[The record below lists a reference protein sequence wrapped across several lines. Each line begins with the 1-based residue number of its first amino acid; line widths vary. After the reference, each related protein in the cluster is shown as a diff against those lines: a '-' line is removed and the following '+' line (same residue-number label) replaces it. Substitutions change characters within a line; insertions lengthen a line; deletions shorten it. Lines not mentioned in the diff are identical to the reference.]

1 MDDRKPFDVEAVNP
15 GGSTKR
21 KEPVHEKLV
30 KIGCGT
36 IAVVGFL
43 IVIGLLV
50 DDPGGSGGAT
60 AASCFSAWDGA
71 HRTLEDRVEAQL
83 KDPDSY
89 EHIRTQF
96 SGTEENPTR
105 ITMTFRAKN
114 SFGGYVVSTATAQ
127 GGADCS
133 VSNVVIK

>member
-1 MDDRKPFDVEAVNP
+1 MKN
-15 GGSTKR
+15 
-21 KEPVHEKLV
+21 LV
-30 KIGCGT
+30 KIGCLGT
-36 IAVVGFL
+36 IAFVGLL
-43 IVIGLLV
+43 IVIGLLM
-50 DDPGGSGGAT
+50 DDPGSSGKAT

-89 EHIRTQF
+89 QHVETRF

-114 SFGGYVVSTATAQ
+114 SFGGVVTSTATAQ
-127 GGADCS
+127 GGPGCS
-133 VSNVVIK
+133 VSNVVIE